1 MFQYVMEWSALEAKK
16 KIRFQAGNR
25 TIMLASVDGLPYAIA
40 DKCPHM
46 GFPISNGKF
55 ENGIIQCKEHGLE
68 IDVKT
73 GQVLDTP
80 KATFLKIASIDRTL
94 RTYPTKVENG
104 KVYIDY

>member
-1 MFQYVMEWSALEAKK
+1 MFQYAMDWSTLEAKK
-16 KIRFQAGNR
+16 KMRIQAGNR
-25 TIMLASVDGLPYAIA
+25 HVLVSVVEGIVYAIA

-68 IDVKT
+68 IDVRT
-73 GQVLDTP
+73 GQVLDTS
-80 KATFLKIASIDRTL
+80 KATFLKIDPLDRQL

-104 KVYIDY
+104 KVYLDY